1 MKKVDLSADILTF
14 QRTVWL
20 EMTPAERLRRSWRLL
35 SQLKDL
41 KKIHDKKI
49 FPRP

>member
-1 MKKVDLSADILTF
+1 MKKIDLSADILSF
-14 QRTVWL
+14 QRTAWQ
-20 EMTPAERLRRSWRLL
+20 EMTPAERLRRSWQLL
-35 SQLKDL
+35 YQLKDL